1 METSSEQILLA
12 VRAIDQVI
20 ADFEGRTHPE
30 RVEQLEL
37 LHSLR
42 TKLTAQAAEGASP

>member
-1 METSSEQILLA
+1 MENRPERIPLI

-20 ADFEGRTHPE
+20 ADVEGHTYPE
-30 RVEQLEL
+30 RDEQLEL

-42 TKLTAQAAEGASP
+42 SRFSAEEAASSTP